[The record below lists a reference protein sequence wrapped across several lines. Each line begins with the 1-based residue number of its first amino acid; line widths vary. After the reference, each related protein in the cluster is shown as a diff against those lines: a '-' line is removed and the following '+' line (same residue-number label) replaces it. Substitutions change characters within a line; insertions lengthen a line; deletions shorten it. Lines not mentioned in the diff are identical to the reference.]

1 MDNIE
6 KKLEIII
13 KLIDTIPQ
21 GECKVVWQDKT
32 VIKIEEIKTK
42 AVVTK

>member
-21 GECKVVWQDKT
+21 GRAQIIWQDRT
-32 VIKIEEIKTK
+32 VVKIEKIETEATIKK
-42 AVVTK
+42 